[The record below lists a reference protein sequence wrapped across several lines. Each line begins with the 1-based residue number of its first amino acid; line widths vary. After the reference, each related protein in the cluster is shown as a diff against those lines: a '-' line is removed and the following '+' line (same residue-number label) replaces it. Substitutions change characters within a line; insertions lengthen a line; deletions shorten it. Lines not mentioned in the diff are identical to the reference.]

1 VDRSARPEVKTQ
13 EVKCDEFAD
22 IYENHTRVDLCVT
35 ITVTDSCE
43 GTASNVF
50 VENADGDDVATMEI
64 PDGGTKTG
72 SFTVPAGGG
81 MELGCEGSAADG
93 GCCEY
98 QIVVDP
104 FCASEPTLSTIDE
117 TY

>member
-1 VDRSARPEVKTQ
+1 MTESVGGPAS
-13 EVKCDEFAD
+13 
-22 IYENHTRVDLCVT
+22 
-35 ITVTDSCE
+35 TVLL
-43 GTASNVF
+43 
-50 VENADGDDVATMEI
+50 ENADGDEVATMEI
-64 PDGGTKTG
+64 PEGGTKTG